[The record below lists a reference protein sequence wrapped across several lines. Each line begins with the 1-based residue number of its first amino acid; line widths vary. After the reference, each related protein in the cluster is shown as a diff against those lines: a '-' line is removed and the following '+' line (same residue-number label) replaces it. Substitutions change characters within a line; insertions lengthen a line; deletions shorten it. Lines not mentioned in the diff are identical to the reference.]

1 MPNWHQY
8 HKFNHSIVLPAA
20 RLGPLIKEQLAGLEI
35 LDYGLTLEE
44 GSFIIGPNGCRLQW
58 PLAAAYA
65 LAMVTQAGASKI
77 SLVGFDGYSAD
88 DPRQEEMNDVFL
100 SILHLKIVSVLAL
113 LHQQPIVLV
122 KIQFFHQ

>member
-1 MPNWHQY
+1 
-8 HKFNHSIVLPAA
+8 
-20 RLGPLIKEQLAGLEI
+20 
-35 LDYGLTLEE
+35 
-44 GSFIIGPNGCRLQW
+44 
-58 PLAAAYA
+58 LAAAYA